1 MNKERKA
8 LRRLL
13 PGRRGARL
21 FGFVLLFL
29 ALELAVMAWFAG
41 ERLAPRPALLDE
53 QTAAGD

>member
-29 ALELAVMAWFAG
+29 ALSEV
-41 ERLAPRPALLDE
+41 EKRLFNTNLQNGLMRR
-53 QTAAGD
+53 